1 MTPRQPEKL
10 TGCQL
15 PPEFPGQIRWSQ
27 IAASFL
33 SIPGERR
40 FGFNGPPLTR
50 LVGNLL
56 DAEPDCIGY

>member
-1 MTPRQPEKL
+1 MMPRQPENL
-10 TGCQL
+10 PGANS

-40 FGFNGPPLTR
+40 FGLGTSSHPSRGESAGCGT
-50 LVGNLL
+50 
-56 DAEPDCIGY
+56 